1 MKANPAVTREV
12 RFELHSDIDVAIARR
27 GVRDWAAELGLPIVD
42 LTKLVTAASELAR
55 NAVIH
60 GGGGEMCLQVVE
72 QNARQ
77 GLRVT
82 FRDNGPGIAEIDL
95 AMQDG
100 YTTGKGMGIGLPGAK
115 RLVNEFAL
123 SSTPSDGTCVT
134 IVRWKR

>member
-1 MKANPAVTREV
+1 VKANPAVTREV

-27 GVRDWAAELGLPIVD
+27 GVRDWAADLGLPIVD